1 MNDVKLLV
9 NIIQKWNYNN
19 SFIIIK
25 KKNNMSP
32 VILIINI
39 IYICN
44 KIQKYKNTNC
54 IFSFLSFLSFMQLIN
69 RQRSNRR
76 ITS

>member
-25 KKNNMSP
+25 KKNKILL

-44 KIQKYKNTNC
+44 KIKK
-54 IFSFLSFLSFMQLIN
+54 
-69 RQRSNRR
+69 
-76 ITS
+76 